1 MMSMLIK
8 MSQEKDRLC
17 SPGLR
22 RVLIMEQY
30 KNLGGDSGV
39 TAFEIGDGSITVYFN
54 DGSQY
59 LYTNQSAGPG
69 NITEMQRLARA
80 GQGLN
85 SFINRVVKHGY
96 ARKLR

>member
-1 MMSMLIK
+1 
-8 MSQEKDRLC
+8 
-17 SPGLR
+17 
-22 RVLIMEQY
+22 MEQY

-39 TAFEIGDGSITVYFN
+39 TAFEIGDGSITVHFN

-69 NITEMQRLARA
+69 NIAELQRLASV

-85 SFINRVVKHGY
+85 SYISRVVKNGY
-96 ARKLR
+96 DSKL